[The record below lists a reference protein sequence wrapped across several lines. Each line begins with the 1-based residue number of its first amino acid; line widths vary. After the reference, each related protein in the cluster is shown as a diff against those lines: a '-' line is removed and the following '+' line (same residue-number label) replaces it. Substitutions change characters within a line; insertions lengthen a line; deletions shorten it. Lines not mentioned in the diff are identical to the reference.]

1 MKKIYNTRKKEI
13 KRRQALEMLK
23 TEVKIKYPKN
33 SNIMFES
40 VSENGEKP
48 KTASCCWYNKVGRPD
63 GKSPN
68 RKDVIFKPPEWQN
81 IPYEEAEKIIEMFD
95 DNIFLNLKY
104 V

>member
-1 MKKIYNTRKKEI
+1 MKRINNTRKKEI
-13 KRRQALEMLK
+13 KRRQALELLK
-23 TEVKIKYPKN
+23 TGMKIKYPKN

-63 GKSPN
+63 GKLPN
-68 RKDVIFKPPEWQN
+68 KKMLSIIRLNGKDTLEK
-81 IPYEEAEKIIEMFD
+81 AEKIIEMFD
-95 DNIFLNLKY
+95 ENIFLNLKY